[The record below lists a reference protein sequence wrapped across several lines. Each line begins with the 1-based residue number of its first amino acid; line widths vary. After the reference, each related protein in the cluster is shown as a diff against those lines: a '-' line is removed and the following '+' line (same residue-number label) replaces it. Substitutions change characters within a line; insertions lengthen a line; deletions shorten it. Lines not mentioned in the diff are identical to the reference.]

1 MLVFQ
6 LSSIIEKN
14 ITLWLNSLLVLTNI
28 QMNIKVH
35 LIIQKSILKC
45 LMFVLGSQDIDYE
58 SYKEWLKMLMNITNN
73 KIEKDKELN
82 DE

>member
-1 MLVFQ
+1 
-6 LSSIIEKN
+6 
-14 ITLWLNSLLVLTNI
+14 
-28 QMNIKVH
+28 
-35 LIIQKSILKC
+35 
-45 LMFVLGSQDIDYE
+45 MFVLGSQDIDYE